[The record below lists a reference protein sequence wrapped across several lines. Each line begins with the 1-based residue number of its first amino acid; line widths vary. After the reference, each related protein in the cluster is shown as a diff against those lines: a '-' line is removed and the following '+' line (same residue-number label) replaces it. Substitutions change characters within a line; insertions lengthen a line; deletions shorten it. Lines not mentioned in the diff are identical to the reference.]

1 MSFHLAHI
9 HDYNRFIAIDI
20 GSYRVRAGVYDVSE
34 GKLEA
39 LSYTSVRQ
47 DKKNMINGSI
57 VDMRSVA
64 LTIER
69 AIIQASKDIEN
80 SPQDIILSFSSP
92 ATLSDIITT
101 QYVRWDKTA
110 NITMEEI
117 DTIIKKIEAES
128 FSRIRERAKREFGIA
143 HDDIRL
149 ISSTITS
156 ISIDGKSF
164 SNPLGSSGTN
174 IRLTILNVFL
184 PASDYNM
191 IRSIVASLDKKIIS
205 LIPMPLVF
213 PKIVEKSDF
222 VWENTCS
229 IDIGYSHTTIAIEA
243 KNEITAFETFPIW
256 ARSLIEV
263 LWLRF
268 PDYSQLQIEHMIH
281 SARLIGD
288 IEEDYEEFLEYI
300 FDIVFAF
307 LRKNFPDRTISNI
320 FYHGGIFQN
329 NVLSERF
336 FALFQRRYNHTIKRI
351 NYHTLDESLKE
362 SDSAIPFGLA
372 IMAQELLL
380 VKKDP
385 LIRILR
391 YILYNYE

>member
-20 GSYRVRAGVYDVSE
+20 GSYRVRAWVYDISH
-34 GKLEA
+34 GNLEA

-69 AIIQASKDIEN
+69 AIIQSSKDIEN

-92 ATLSDIITT
+92 STLSDIITT
-101 QYVRWDKTA
+101 QYVRWDKSS

-164 SNPLGSSGTN
+164 SNPLGSSWTN

-229 IDIGYSHTTIAIEA
+229 IDIWYSHTTLVIES
-243 KNEITAFETFPIW
+243 KNEIIAFETFPIW

-263 LWLRF
+263 LGLRF
-268 PDYSQLQIEHMIH
+268 PESSQLQIEHMIH

-300 FDIVFAF
+300 FDIMFAF
-307 LRKNFPDRTISNI
+307 LRQNFPDRTISNVL
-320 FYHGGIFQN
+320 FHGGLFQN
-329 NVLSERF
+329 SVLTERF
-336 FALFQRRYNHTIKRI
+336 FTLFQHRYNHTIKRI

-362 SDSAIPFGLA
+362 SDSAIPYGLA